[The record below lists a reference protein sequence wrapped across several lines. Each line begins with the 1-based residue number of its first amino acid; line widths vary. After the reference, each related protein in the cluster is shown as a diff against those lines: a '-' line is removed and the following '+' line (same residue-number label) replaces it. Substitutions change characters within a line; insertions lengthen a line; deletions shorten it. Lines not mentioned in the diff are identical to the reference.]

1 MVMLKLREYQENAVD
16 FIYERDRAM
25 VLASVGAGKT
35 AIALTAM
42 SAMIEAGI
50 VKRWLVL
57 APKRVCTDVWPQEC
71 GKWAID
77 LSLEV
82 AVGTPKER
90 AWAFHSN
97 AEVVVANYDSIQSIT
112 DLSSFDGIV
121 FDELTRLKNPSGARF
136 KHLLKLIEHVNIRVG
151 LTGSFTSNGLEDVY
165 GQVKIVDVNLLGKTK
180 SGFLKKF
187 FIPISPQF
195 GEWMPRKGA
204 LEDIMATIKPA
215 TFLLDNAEYKDK
227 LPLLHT
233 VEIKCVMQDRKP
245 YETMKKEMVLN
256 LNGEEITALTAA
268 ALSGK
273 MCQMSSGFLYNSV
286 SVPGGTRMVTDA
298 RPVWFSSHK
307 FDRLDE
313 LLQEN
318 QRANTIIVYN
328 FQEELAELKRR
339 YPYAVGMDDKNAVEK
354 WNAGKVELLC
364 LHPKSAGHGLNL
376 QHGGHVVVFL
386 SLPWSLELYEQIIG
400 RLHRSGQSHAVW
412 VYTLLTEK
420 TIDERIWKAL
430 HNKRSISDL
439 AMEELR

>member
-1 MVMLKLREYQENAVD
+1 MLKLRGYQENAVD
-16 FIYERDRAM
+16 FIYEHDRAM

-42 SAMIEAGI
+42 AEMIDAGI

-71 GKWAID
+71 CLWAPELTMGVATGSPQNRKD
-77 LSLEV
+77 ELEYL
-82 AVGTPKER
+82 R
-90 AWAFHSN
+90 SQL
-97 AEVVVANYDSIQSIT
+97 VVTNYDSIQSIT
-112 DLSSFDGIV
+112 SLASFDGIV

-136 KHLLKLIEHVNIRVG
+136 KHLLKLIEHINIRVG
-151 LTGSFTSNGLEDVY
+151 LTGSFTSNGLEDVF

-187 FIPISPQF
+187 FIPINPQF

-227 LPLLHT
+227 LPPLHT
-233 VEIKCVMQDRKP
+233 VEIKCVMPDRGP
-245 YETMKKEMVLN
+245 YEKMKKDMVLN

-268 ALSGK
+268 TLSGK
-273 MCQMSSGFLYNSV
+273 LAQMASGFLYNTIN
-286 SVPGGTRMVTDA
+286 VPGENRMVTDT
-298 RPVWFSSHK
+298 RPMWISSHK

-328 FQEELAELKRR
+328 FKEELAELKRR
-339 YPYAVGMDDKNAVEK
+339 YPNAVGMDDKNAVEK
-354 WNAGKVELLC
+354 WNAGKVEILC

-376 QHGGHVVVFL
+376 QHGGSKMVYL
-386 SLPWSLELYEQIIG
+386 SLPWSLELYEQCVG
-400 RLHRSGQSHAVW
+400 RIHRSGQQKSVW
-412 VYTLLTEK
+412 VYILLTEK